1 MPKRTVARH
10 ERAIRQ
16 IRLRIKARGCT
27 ASGRTASYFYIIST
41 WRSRYYVPGLSPV
54 PLHRPP
60 HLCSLFFFFPRKAC
74 GIFGNRCNPAA
85 NLSTP
90 LYIMFLGGEPRY
102 TYKQKRGFAPLSL
115 SLSSPVRES
124 PLCGRVYAIQ
134 AILILI
140 KSAESIVCRWSFY
153 RILLDYL
160 AFSPFAA

>member
-60 HLCSLFFFFPRKAC
+60 HLCSLFFFSPAKPAVFLETAVTPPPTSPPRC
-74 GIFGNRCNPAA
+74 ISC
-85 NLSTP
+85 
-90 LYIMFLGGEPRY
+90 FLEASHAIR
-102 TYKQKRGFAPLSL
+102 TSRSVASPLSL
-115 SLSSPVRES
+115 SLSHPRFVKAH
-124 PLCGRVYAIQ
+124 CVAVYTRSKRF
-134 AILILI
+134 L
-140 KSAESIVCRWSFY
+140 S
-153 RILLDYL
+153 
-160 AFSPFAA
+160 